1 MDIINKKT
9 GGITKMKKIVSDL
22 IINVVNKSLK
32 QEANSAC
39 IFLGYQPK
47 MPESVK
53 KFRKESK

>member
-1 MDIINKKT
+1 
-9 GGITKMKKIVSDL
+9 MKKIVSDL